1 MKDEFALKE
10 NFKWQDLQK
19 NDLDSD
25 NPFEEIPVEV
35 QKNEFFELMML
46 FNKDSFLKNFSS
58 NRKKEINSF
67 DKIKQNM

>member
-1 MKDEFALKE
+1 LKDEFALKE

-35 QKNEFFELMML
+35 QKN
-46 FNKDSFLKNFSS
+46 
-58 NRKKEINSF
+58 
-67 DKIKQNM
+67 